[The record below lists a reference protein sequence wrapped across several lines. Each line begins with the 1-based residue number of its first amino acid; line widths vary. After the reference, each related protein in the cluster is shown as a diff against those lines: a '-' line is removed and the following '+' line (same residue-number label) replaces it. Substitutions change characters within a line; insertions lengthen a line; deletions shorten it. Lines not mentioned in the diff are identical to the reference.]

1 MKKEELFETL
11 GDLDDDLIQNAK
23 TKKSRKKKRSW
34 KPFAIAAAALAAG
47 LLVGIRFLLRP
58 DSGSLPSTVLAAYEP
73 DFTAAYDGSPLEE
86 AYLSDIRSFSVRA
99 GNVLLNGQDSVAY
112 SPAALYTALSMVA
125 ELADGDSLDSLLE
138 ALEASGTEELRKNTG
153 NLWRYLCNNPDVKAP
168 GKVRMANSL
177 WLNRD
182 YDFNG
187 ESLQDLAD
195 HYYVASY
202 TGEMQKEIPKLV
214 SRWVKEQTNGLL
226 DCEVKPTLNTMALL
240 LSAVYFYDEWAD
252 TFRKPDVTDGRFQN
266 SKGEWVSVNYMNRTE
281 KDRAYYRADG
291 VTASVQYF
299 QNGGKMLFLLPDE
312 GKSPADVL
320 SDTALMASL
329 LDWENSAKDTGTV
342 KWCIPRFTLSS
353 TLDLEEGLRA
363 LGLGGLFS
371 GPDGDDNPLPK
382 LSDNTAAYI
391 GRAEQGTSVSI
402 NEKGCE
408 ASSYVLIEA
417 QAKGADLPSD
427 EIVYLK
433 LTRPFVFAVLS
444 ENDVPLFLGVV
455 NDPNG

>member
-1 MKKEELFETL
+1 M
-11 GDLDDDLIQNAK
+11 
-23 TKKSRKKKRSW
+23 
-34 KPFAIAAAALAAG
+34 
-47 LLVGIRFLLRP
+47 
-58 DSGSLPSTVLAAYEP
+58 
-73 DFTAAYDGSPLEE
+73 
-86 AYLSDIRSFSVRA
+86 
-99 GNVLLNGQDSVAY
+99 
-112 SPAALYTALSMVA
+112 
-125 ELADGDSLDSLLE
+125 
-138 ALEASGTEELRKNTG
+138 
-153 NLWRYLCNNPDVKAP
+153 
-168 GKVRMANSL
+168 
-177 WLNRD
+177 
-182 YDFNG
+182 
-187 ESLQDLAD
+187 AD

-417 QAKGADLPSD
+417 HQKGADLPSD